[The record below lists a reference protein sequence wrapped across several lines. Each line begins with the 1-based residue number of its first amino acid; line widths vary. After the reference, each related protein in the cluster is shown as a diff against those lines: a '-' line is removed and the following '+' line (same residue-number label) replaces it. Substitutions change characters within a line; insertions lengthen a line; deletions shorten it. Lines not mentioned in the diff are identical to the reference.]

1 MRRLDLQSNLAM
13 TVTITGFSM
22 FFATL
27 MMGYAIYR
35 SSSTF
40 WPPMGFSKVSLTI
53 PSISTF
59 LILLSSWFCYQIKGN
74 VKAHDFKK
82 ARLNLNLTLVLGF
95 SFMVAQSF
103 FWSELKASGLYVDS
117 GIFASI
123 LYAYTWIHAAHVLAG
138 ILSLV
143 YLSIMLKPSDDRMLI
158 KAVNVEKFWHFLG
171 AVWLMMFLTL
181 FVY

>member
-1 MRRLDLQSNLAM
+1 VKRLDLQSNLAM
-13 TVTITGFSM
+13 TVTITGLSM

-40 WPPMGFSKVSLTI
+40 WPPMGFSKVSLTV

-74 VKAHDFKK
+74 VKARDLKK
-82 ARLNLNLTLVLGF
+82 ARLNLNLTLLLGIG
-95 SFMVAQSF
+95 FMITQSL
-103 FWSELKASGLYVDS
+103 FWSELNASGLYVNS

-123 LYAYTWIHAAHVLAG
+123 LYGFTWIHAAHVVAG
-138 ILSLV
+138 IMTLV
-143 YLSIMLKPSDDRMLI
+143 YLSFVLKPTDDRLLI
-158 KAVNVEKFWHFLG
+158 KAINVEKFWHFLG
-171 AVWLMMFLTL
+171 VIWLMMFITL